1 MSSCG
6 SHPAVVPVALPG
18 PAEPNLSQVNKSF
31 WHYKIFRGAWGSGK
45 AISKNFLP
53 FRSVPHTLP
62 PEPLP
67 SRAEACT
74 CMHARGRPGV
84 ERISSVTL
92 IVWNYT
98 CISVASIW
106 GLCIPLG
113 PSHCLPPPSVMAF
126 KTTPFQQSYF

>member
-18 PAEPNLSQVNKSF
+18 PAEPYLSQVNKSF
-31 WHYKIFRGAWGSGK
+31 WHYKIFRGTWGSGK
-45 AISKNFLP
+45 ATSRIFLH
-53 FRSVPHTLP
+53 FRSVTHTHTLP
-62 PEPLP
+62 PLP
-67 SRAEACT
+67 ARALACT
-74 CMHARGRPGV
+74 CMRACGRPGV

-98 CISVASIW
+98 CISVTSIW

-126 KTTPFQQSYF
+126 KITPFQQSFF